1 MPDRVGST
9 AALTCPTYY
18 RVTPQ
23 LRFILATIVIDAI
36 GFGIVL
42 PVLPQL
48 VMTVS
53 HAGLS
58 EATLI
63 GGWLGLSYAAMQF
76 LFGPLV
82 GNLGDRFGRRPV
94 LLGALAGLT
103 LDYLLLGF
111 APSLAWLFAGRLIA
125 GLCGASWGPA
135 SAAIADIAPPEDRA
149 RLFGLVGAAFG
160 IGFIIGPAIGGLL
173 GELNPRAPFWVAAG
187 LAGANCIYGYFF
199 FPETLA
205 AANRR
210 PFTLARANPF
220 GALMALRRLPG
231 VLGLTGVYFVWAI
244 ASMVYPSTWSF
255 YALAAFDWSVGTIGA
270 SLAWVGILMALMQ
283 VFVLRHVLAR
293 LGEDGALKFG
303 LVVAILVFAAF
314 AVVRDGRLA
323 FVVLTLSA
331 LHATVQPSIMA
342 LMSRRVPADAQGELQ
357 GFTGSVAALA
367 AMLAPMLLSWPLAY
381 FTSPRAPVYFPGA
394 GFAVA
399 SFAAVVALASL
410 VALRRQ
416 PSRLSS

>member
-1 MPDRVGST
+1 M
-9 AALTCPTYY
+9 
-18 RVTPQ
+18 
-23 LRFILATIVIDAI
+23 
-36 GFGIVL
+36 
-42 PVLPQL
+42 
-48 VMTVS
+48 
-53 HAGLS
+53 
-58 EATLI
+58 
-63 GGWLGLSYAAMQF
+63 
-76 LFGPLV
+76 
-82 GNLGDRFGRRPV
+82 
-94 LLGALAGLT
+94 
-103 LDYLLLGF
+103 
-111 APSLAWLFAGRLIA
+111 
-125 GLCGASWGPA
+125 
-135 SAAIADIAPPEDRA
+135 
-149 RLFGLVGAAFG
+149 
-160 IGFIIGPAIGGLL
+160 
-173 GELNPRAPFWVAAG
+173 
-187 LAGANCIYGYFF
+187 
-199 FPETLA
+199 
-205 AANRR
+205 
-210 PFTLARANPF
+210 
-220 GALMALRRLPG
+220 
-231 VLGLTGVYFVWAI
+231 
-244 ASMVYPSTWSF
+244 
-255 YALAAFDWSVGTIGA
+255 GTIGA

-394 GFAVA
+394 GVAVA